1 MHTNSAPITT
11 LFDLSDEEEPI
22 TLRQPDSYPDDLLPP
37 TLRMPPSDPQG
48 LSAPHSV
55 REEVTDSDF
64 LAE

>member
-1 MHTNSAPITT
+1 MYINITPITT
-11 LFDLSDEEEPI
+11 LVTVSEDDEPI

-37 TLRMPPSDPQG
+37 TQRMP
-48 LSAPHSV
+48 ASV